1 MSLIT
6 APLPVSPQV
15 MWPLPLSFS
24 VIPPSSRHVQLQSG
38 TYSIPCVCTHTQF
51 SSLRHLYR
59 PTAFM
64 AFSHR
69 VAGPPSQPPLPFPC
83 IFTHRLIYKCNTHAS
98 SPLTHACMRAH
109 FLSLPSL
116 SFLCLSQTHPLPGVK
131 LCCRSGSCGVQCVSL
146 AFLASVS
153 PPPPALHTVALNSF
167 VFFFCLVNK
176 CVRSTPHCSGAVVC
190 G

>member
-1 MSLIT
+1 MAPAFVFLGHSSFQQTCT
-6 APLPVSPQV
+6 ASVRYIQHPVCMRAHSFPHSDTYTDPQPSWLSCTELRALP
-15 MWPLPLSFS
+15 
-24 VIPPSSRHVQLQSG
+24 PPE
-38 TYSIPCVCTHTQF
+38 
-51 SSLRHLYR
+51 
-59 PTAFM
+59 
-64 AFSHR
+64 
-69 VAGPPSQPPLPFPC
+69 PPLPFPC

-116 SFLCLSQTHPLPGVK
+116 SFPCLSQTHPLPGVK